1 MKWLNCV
8 LVILFLF
15 SCVDKK
21 GNGIE
26 KSFYPQRIKSFS
38 LDNMYVP
45 RDICCL
51 DSFLI
56 INDYGNED
64 IYSVF
69 KTENMFPIYSFGN
82 RGEGPKDY
90 IFPEKMKILED
101 GVHIFDRALAKF
113 NKFCFNINNE
123 PCHSFVKKDALLVG
137 LNNVIP
143 VNDSLCVAL
152 SYGDKARYVVL
163 KNDSLYSS
171 SINYPDDGIAASNI
185 KKSLVYQGLLLKH
198 PSMNKFVFSSYY
210 GKILE
215 ILELDENEDLNLIY
229 SSYEIFPQYV
239 PNENSST
246 EMLDENLTGF
256 LTASV
261 SNEYIYLLYSGM
273 TKKDKNRN
281 LSAKIEVYDWGG
293 NMLRTILLD
302 TLLSEFCVNIDNK
315 ILYGISMDEMDNY
328 DLVLYDISDF

>member
-1 MKWLNCV
+1 M
-8 LVILFLF
+8 
-15 SCVDKK
+15 
-21 GNGIE
+21 
-26 KSFYPQRIKSFS
+26 
-38 LDNMYVP
+38 
-45 RDICCL
+45 
-51 DSFLI
+51 
-56 INDYGNED
+56 
-64 IYSVF
+64 
-69 KTENMFPIYSFGN
+69 
-82 RGEGPKDY
+82 
-90 IFPEKMKILED
+90 
-101 GVHIFDRALAKF
+101 
-113 NKFCFNINNE
+113 
-123 PCHSFVKKDALLVG
+123 
-137 LNNVIP
+137 IP